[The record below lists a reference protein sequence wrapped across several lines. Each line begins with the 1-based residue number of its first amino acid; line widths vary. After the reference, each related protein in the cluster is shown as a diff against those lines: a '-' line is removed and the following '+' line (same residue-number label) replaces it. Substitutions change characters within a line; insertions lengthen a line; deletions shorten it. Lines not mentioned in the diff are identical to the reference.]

1 MLRVVS
7 RNVQRL
13 QALIED
19 LLTLSQVES
28 QTFRSTFDVLDLNH
42 LATDAVHD
50 LRATAQVRGV
60 TLRELVPSHPMVMRG
75 DASQLSRA
83 LLNLLSNAVKFSPDG
98 GEVTLEVRRDGPDA
112 VLEVADRGIGI
123 PAADMTNL
131 ATRFFRASNAVD
143 AEITGTGLG
152 LRIVSTIVENHGGR
166 LEVDSVEGE
175 GTTVRMVLPLAAS
188 APPEREETAPSHG

>member
-1 MLRVVS
+1 
-7 RNVQRL
+7 
-13 QALIED
+13 
-19 LLTLSQVES
+19 
-28 QTFRSTFDVLDLNH
+28 
-42 LATDAVHD
+42 
-50 LRATAQVRGV
+50 
-60 TLRELVPSHPMVMRG
+60 
-75 DASQLSRA
+75 
-83 LLNLLSNAVKFSPDG
+83 
-98 GEVTLEVRRDGPDA
+98 

-188 APPEREETAPSHG
+188 ASPEREETASSRG